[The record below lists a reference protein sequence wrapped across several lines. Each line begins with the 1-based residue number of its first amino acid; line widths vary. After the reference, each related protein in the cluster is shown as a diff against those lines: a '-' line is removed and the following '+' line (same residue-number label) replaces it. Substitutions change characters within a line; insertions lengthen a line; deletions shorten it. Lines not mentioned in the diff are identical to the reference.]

1 MKTNFLLAA
10 TVSAMVFA
18 AMATLAATGSSVS
31 GQSTDPD
38 SSIAR
43 NCAAM
48 SALPPSNLSESEKQG
63 ILFMREEEKLARD
76 VYVAMAAKWD
86 IPVFTNISQ
95 SETRHMESMLALIER
110 YNLVD
115 PVTDDGSG
123 EFADANL
130 KNLYQVLIKQGNNS
144 LVDALR
150 AGALIEETDIA
161 DLQKNM
167 DKTDNADI
175 KQVYENLLQASYR
188 HLRAFTRNLAMRN
201 MAYVPQVLT
210 EAEFEDINNE

>member
-1 MKTNFLLAA
+1 
-10 TVSAMVFA
+10 
-18 AMATLAATGSSVS
+18 
-31 GQSTDPD
+31 
-38 SSIAR
+38 
-43 NCAAM
+43 
-48 SALPPSNLSESEKQG
+48 
-63 ILFMREEEKLARD
+63 
-76 VYVAMAAKWD
+76 VYIAMAAKWD

-95 SETRHMESMLALIER
+95 SETRHMESMLALIEK

-115 PVTDDGSG
+115 PVTDD
-123 EFADANL
+123 ANGQFVDQDL
-130 KNLYQVLIKQGNNS
+130 KKLYQVLIKQGNNS

-188 HLRAFTRNLAMRN
+188 HLRAFTRNLAMRD
-201 MAYVPQVLT
+201 MAYVPQVLSK
-210 EAEFEDINNE
+210 AEFEAIITE